1 MQCSSTVTA
10 DVGEERERM
19 KEKGIEKEREKNRES
34 EKTAREYN
42 KKMQPNSSSKQRL
55 SKVCRS
61 RQRGR
66 QREAY
71 SYICT
76 ILSLS
81 IMSQRSVLTLDPKPS
96 SFFRLR
102 SARESDPFPV
112 TSQDMVIYLS
122 VAVQTGNAY
131 SDRNQYKLKLQGLD
145 FLLKTVQIYKSEED
159 KSKSLILLLCSYC
172 VGVLP
177 KLEQQY
183 TLLIPVG
190 N

>member
-1 MQCSSTVTA
+1 
-10 DVGEERERM
+10 
-19 KEKGIEKEREKNRES
+19 
-34 EKTAREYN
+34 
-42 KKMQPNSSSKQRL
+42 
-55 SKVCRS
+55 
-61 RQRGR
+61 
-66 QREAY
+66 
-71 SYICT
+71 
-76 ILSLS
+76 
-81 IMSQRSVLTLDPKPS
+81 
-96 SFFRLR
+96 
-102 SARESDPFPV
+102 
-112 TSQDMVIYLS
+112 MVIYLS

>member
-81 IMSQRSVLTLDPKPS
+81 IMS
-96 SFFRLR
+96 
-102 SARESDPFPV
+102 
-112 TSQDMVIYLS
+112 
-122 VAVQTGNAY
+122 
-131 SDRNQYKLKLQGLD
+131 
-145 FLLKTVQIYKSEED
+145 
-159 KSKSLILLLCSYC
+159 
-172 VGVLP
+172 
-177 KLEQQY
+177 
-183 TLLIPVG
+183 
-190 N
+190 